1 MLSGYDKIKRERASI
16 SNTEAIEESIYRL
29 ISPICPA
36 WLILERAVEVCA
48 IP

>member
-1 MLSGYDKIKRERASI
+1 MLSGYDKIKKEIVTISI
-16 SNTEAIEESIYRL
+16 TEVIEESMYRL

-36 WLILERAVEVCA
+36 WLILERVVEACA